1 MEDAMHQEV
10 KTFNQ
15 NVHHNK
21 ESKMEK
27 VLIDEFIVPEESK
40 AAFLEG
46 ARKAQSFLEPYLV
59 LSRDLSRKRRM
70 ERATTIS

>member
-1 MEDAMHQEV
+1 
-10 KTFNQ
+10 
-15 NVHHNK
+15 
-21 ESKMEK
+21 MEK

-40 AAFLEG
+40 AALPEG

>member
-1 MEDAMHQEV
+1 ME
-10 KTFNQ
+10 
-15 NVHHNK
+15 
-21 ESKMEK
+21 

-46 ARKAQSFLEPYLV
+46 ARKAQNFLEPYLV
-59 LSRDLSRKRRM
+59 LSRDLSMKRRM